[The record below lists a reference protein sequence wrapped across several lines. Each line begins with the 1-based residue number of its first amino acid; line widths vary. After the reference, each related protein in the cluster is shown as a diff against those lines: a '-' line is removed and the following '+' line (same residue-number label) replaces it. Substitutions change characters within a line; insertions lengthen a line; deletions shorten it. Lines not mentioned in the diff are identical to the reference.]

1 MVSKKKMK
9 VLLVDDVGFFR
20 ELMRDYF
27 SRTSVDVLMAKDG
40 EEALAAALKEPPDLI
55 YMDVAM
61 PVMDGLTACRRIK
74 THPALS
80 SIPVLL
86 IFTPGRDAAEQDV
99 VLTQCDGYLK
109 KPFGREDFLN
119 LAHRH
124 LFHLERRKR
133 RIPCNV
139 PVEFTI
145 NGLHYTSRC
154 HDISLN
160 GLYIEYQ
167 HELPPEKRIEVKFS
181 LPDNPQNMIAAEGE
195 IAWINQGSQRQKM
208 KVPQGFGIKTQL
220 IKAADVNRIQNYIDA
235 V

>member
-27 SRTSVDVLMAKDG
+27 SRTSVDILFANNG
-40 EEALAAALKEPPDLI
+40 EEALNVALRESPDLI
-55 YMDVAM
+55 YMDIAM
-61 PVMDGLTACRRIK
+61 PVMDGLAACRRIK
-74 THPALS
+74 AHPALS

-86 IFTPGRDAAEQDV
+86 IFTPGRDAAEHDV
-99 VLTQCDGYLK
+99 VQTQCDGYLK
-109 KPFGREDFLN
+109 KPFGREEFLN

-133 RIPCNV
+133 RTPCNV

-145 NGLHYTSRC
+145 NGIHFKSRC

-167 HELPPEKRIEVKFS
+167 DELPPAKTIEVKFA
-181 LPDNPQNMIAAEGE
+181 LPNNPLDVIAAAGE
-195 IAWINQGSQRQKM
+195 IAWINQGRHRQNM
-208 KVPQGFGIKTQL
+208 KVPQGFGIKTQF
-220 IKAADVNRIQNYIDA
+220 ITAGDASRIQNYIDT